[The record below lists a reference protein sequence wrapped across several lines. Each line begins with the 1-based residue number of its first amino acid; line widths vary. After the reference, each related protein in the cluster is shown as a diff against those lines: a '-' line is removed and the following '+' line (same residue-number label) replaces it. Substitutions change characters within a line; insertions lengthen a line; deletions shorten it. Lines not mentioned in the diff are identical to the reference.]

1 MKLRKQ
7 RERERECWRRRRSS
21 WKLWNLKERILYII
35 KRNKQTNNFFYF
47 FLFFVLKYCER
58 ERERKYFGGRFST
71 CWLVL
76 AGFDG
81 FAFLCERKGNGG
93 FGKIHIYISFF
104 FRQNNTKLNRTK
116 RRFYFNY
123 YIYCYLKKTLISF
136 CKWAFSLVQRGCL
149 FWKNVWMTITFFFL
163 PTTALL
169 IIFL

>member
-1 MKLRKQ
+1 METLKL
-7 RERERECWRRRRSS
+7 EREDFIYN
-21 WKLWNLKERILYII
+21 KK
-35 KRNKQTNNFFYF
+35 KQTNKQF
-47 FLFFVLKYCER
+47 FLFFFIFCVEILWER

-93 FGKIHIYISFF
+93 FGKIHIYIYISFF

-149 FWKNVWMTITFFFL
+149 FWKNVWMTITFFFW